1 MVSSRGEGK
10 VMVDTSGDSLAIDTS
25 AAPDGAVTDPNSPI
39 FVSDR
44 DPSTSQVR
52 ESSPRPPSSSDGI
65 AIVVPPVERPWEY
78 QVYQDDTTIATIRE
92 EIVGQ
97 HEFNY
102 LVQFQDGHEGTVS
115 SCNYQ

>member
-10 VMVDTSGDSLAIDTS
+10 DMVDTSGDSLVIDTL
-25 AAPDGAVTDPNSPI
+25 AAPDGALTDPNSPI
-39 FVSDR
+39 FVSDG

-52 ESSPRPPSSSDGI
+52 ESSGPPSSSDGI

-97 HEFNY
+97 HEFKY